1 MTDPHSS
8 PLPSRQMI
16 VSFLEEQGSDTSR
29 RDIAKAFGIKGA
41 ARSELRAL
49 LKQMERDGLIDLSAG
64 KRIREPGALPPV
76 MPCNVKSVD
85 DDGDLTLVPS
95 SWRDASPPPKIIL
108 SSREAAKTKPVP
120 GVGDRLLIRLLKTR
134 SGPHRASVIRVLG
147 EAAPRM
153 LGVFR
158 PARFGGVVEP
168 VDKRARGKLTVDKP
182 DTLGADEGDLVWY
195 EPVHHRGHRSQRARV
210 KEIAGRIDDESSYS
224 EIALAAHGIPTK
236 MPKEAIAEAQAAE
249 LPGIGD
255 RADLRSIPL
264 LTIDPADARDHDDAV
279 WAGEDTD
286 AANKGG
292 FKVIVAIADVSWFV
306 RPGTAL
312 DKEALRRGNSVYLP
326 DRVVPMLPE
335 RLSNDL
341 CSLREGED
349 RPCLAV
355 EMQLRKDGTKISH
368 TFMRGIMR
376 SAVKLSYGDAQ
387 GRIDSMSAET
397 ADPIDTVLR
406 HLFGAFNARMAE
418 RQKRAPLDL
427 DLPELKIVFGDD
439 GHVSGVEQRERFD
452 AHRLIEE
459 FMILANVAAA
469 ETLEKARTQQIYRI
483 HDVPDPERLEA
494 TREYLETL
502 GYSLVKG
509 GSLRPR
515 HFNQLLAVAAERE
528 QKDIISE
535 VVLRTQ
541 RQAVYS
547 PENLGH
553 FGLNLSRYSH
563 FTSPIRRYA
572 DLTVHRALVRAMK
585 LGEGAQTDA
594 EAQNLERV
602 AQDIS
607 DLERR
612 AMAAERESKDRFL
625 AAHLA
630 ERVGDTFAGRVR
642 GVTRY
647 GLFVSLTE
655 TGAEG
660 FIPIRTLGYEHFR
673 HEERLNA
680 IISERTKR
688 GFRLGQQV
696 EVRLAEASPLAGG
709 MRFDMLSD
717 PIDLP
722 RLSPGAAVN
731 RPVKSGAS
739 TPGRKKVP
747 GSRPKGSAKKAKP
760 HSKETAKPPSRRKKA
775 RRANAR
781 SKASMD

>member
-1 MTDPHSS
+1 
-8 PLPSRQMI
+8 
-16 VSFLEEQGSDTSR
+16 
-29 RDIAKAFGIKGA
+29 
-41 ARSELRAL
+41 
-49 LKQMERDGLIDLSAG
+49 
-64 KRIREPGALPPV
+64 
-76 MPCNVKSVD
+76 
-85 DDGDLTLVPS
+85 
-95 SWRDASPPPKIIL
+95 
-108 SSREAAKTKPVP
+108 
-120 GVGDRLLIRLLKTR
+120 
-134 SGPHRASVIRVLG
+134 
-147 EAAPRM
+147 
-153 LGVFR
+153 
-158 PARFGGVVEP
+158 
-168 VDKRARGKLTVDKP
+168 
-182 DTLGADEGDLVWY
+182 
-195 EPVHHRGHRSQRARV
+195 
-210 KEIAGRIDDESSYS
+210 
-224 EIALAAHGIPTK
+224 
-236 MPKEAIAEAQAAE
+236 
-249 LPGIGD
+249 
-255 RADLRSIPL
+255 
-264 LTIDPADARDHDDAV
+264 
-279 WAGEDTD
+279 
-286 AANKGG
+286 
-292 FKVIVAIADVSWFV
+292 
-306 RPGTAL
+306 
-312 DKEALRRGNSVYLP
+312 
-326 DRVVPMLPE
+326 
-335 RLSNDL
+335 
-341 CSLREGED
+341 
-349 RPCLAV
+349 
-355 EMQLRKDGTKISH
+355 
-368 TFMRGIMR
+368 
-376 SAVKLSYGDAQ
+376 
-387 GRIDSMSAET
+387 
-397 ADPIDTVLR
+397 
-406 HLFGAFNARMAE
+406 
-418 RQKRAPLDL
+418 
-427 DLPELKIVFGDD
+427 
-439 GHVSGVEQRERFD
+439 
-452 AHRLIEE
+452 
-459 FMILANVAAA
+459 
-469 ETLEKARTQQIYRI
+469 
-483 HDVPDPERLEA
+483 

-660 FIPIRTLGYEHFR
+660 FIPIRTLGYEQFR

-680 IISERTKR
+680 IISERTQR

-717 PIDLP
+717 TIDLP
-722 RLSPGAAVN
+722 RLSPSAGIK

-739 TPGRKKVP
+739 TPVRKKVP
-747 GSRPKGSAKKAKP
+747 GGRPKGSAKKAKP